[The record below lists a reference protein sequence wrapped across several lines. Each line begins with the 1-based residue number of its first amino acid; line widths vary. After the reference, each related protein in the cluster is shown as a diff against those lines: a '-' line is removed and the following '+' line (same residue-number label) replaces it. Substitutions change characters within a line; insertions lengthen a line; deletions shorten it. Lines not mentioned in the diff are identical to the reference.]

1 MSQDTKFELVLSKH
15 NVSDEMKAKLR
26 ESFSSYEAIALEWND
41 KIDSIVIESEEQ
53 VSEMK
58 KAREARLF
66 IRDKRL
72 AVTNAIKEQKE
83 ESLRK
88 GQALDAIK
96 RFFLELFEPL
106 EEKAELKEKYAQI
119 KQEER
124 RKAKAQERVEMVK
137 PYDATIHESTVI
149 DMTVDV
155 FGSYLLGVKK
165 TYEERIEAERVA
177 EEKRIEAE
185 KIEQL
190 RWKRSDEIKP
200 YYDFFNDNGDIKLGA
215 MTESEYDAL
224 LTSLKNAKA
233 ERDAQIEAQRAEN
246 ERLKREAE
254 EKEQRR
260 ADRAKLLSPYIVF
273 IRDYNGLL
281 DKDDS
286 EFNAEFQNIKIGA
299 EQQWEYEREEAA
311 KAKRE
316 QEKAEQHR
324 ANLEAELKA
333 KQEAE
338 AKAEQERLAA
348 LEAELS
354 KGDAEKFDTLISD
367 LTVLKTKYQFKSA
380 KYRKKSADVS
390 ELIDRIITHV
400 KK

>member
-124 RKAKAQERVEMVK
+124 RKAKAQERVELIK

-149 DMTVDV
+149 DMTDDV

-165 TYEERIEAERVA
+165 TYEERVEAEAKAEAERQA
-177 EEKRIEAE
+177 EILKEQLHEERKSIALPYYSYWSEFEKTLNFGDVSESDFNAFMVRIE
-185 KIEQL
+185 
-190 RWKRSDEIKP
+190 
-200 YYDFFNDNGDIKLGA
+200 
-215 MTESEYDAL
+215 
-224 LTSLKNAKA
+224 NAK
-233 ERDAQIEAQRAEN
+233 RDHETQVEAQRAEN
-246 ERLKREAE
+246 EKLKREAE
-254 EKEQRR
+254 E
-260 ADRAKLLSPYIVF
+260 
-273 IRDYNGLL
+273 
-281 DKDDS
+281 
-286 EFNAEFQNIKIGA
+286 
-299 EQQWEYEREEAA
+299 
-311 KAKRE
+311 
-316 QEKAEQHR
+316 AEQHR

-338 AKAEQERLAA
+338 AKAEQERLVA

-354 KGDAEKFDTLISD
+354 KGDAEKFESLISD
-367 LTVLKTKYQFKSA
+367 LTVLKTKYQFKSV
-380 KYRKKSADVS
+380 KYRKKLADVS
-390 ELIDRIITHV
+390 ELIDRIVTHV